1 MADRYSYE
9 FKKFKSGARRGKDY
23 CNKRSVKTGKVVSTF
38 SKASKVKN
46 ARNTVRAQIRRVE
59 DREIDEELRKTA
71 KKYHGNYGDLREDYD
86 KAIKIARLEER
97 KRIKRERKEGKK
109 PSGRKSRTLK
119 QSVHDKLK
127 KKIGYVT
134 TYRFVW
140 VVRERFGGRW
150 DSPYIAAQR
159 ADSYS
164 GDHFNKVKAY
174 VKEISDPII
183 QRDKEDADF
192 MIMPHTPSG
201 ACVRLIDRETDIS
214 DRKYGLGKAGCKRF
228 PFDH

>member
-9 FKKFKSGARRGKDY
+9 FKTFRSGARRGKVY
-23 CNKRSVKTGKVVSTF
+23 VNKRSIKTGKVVSTF

-46 ARNTVRAQIRRVE
+46 ARNTVRAQIRRAE
-59 DREIDEELRKTA
+59 DREIDEELRKIA
-71 KKYHGNYGDLREDYD
+71 KKYHGNYGDLREDYN
-86 KAIKIARLEER
+86 KLIKIERLNER
-97 KRIKRERKEGKK
+97 KRIIRERKAGKK
-109 PSGRKSRTLK
+109 PSGRKSKTLK

-127 KKIGYVT
+127 RNIGYVT

-159 ADSYS
+159 ADSYP
-164 GDHFNKVKAY
+164 GDQFDKVKAY

-183 QRDKEDADF
+183 DRDKEDVDF
-192 MIMPHTPSG
+192 MIMPNTPSG
-201 ACVRLIDRETDIS
+201 ACVRLIDRETDES
-214 DRKYGLGKAGCKRF
+214 DRKYGLGKVGCD
-228 PFDH
+228 PFLF